1 MSRAVRRCCRASLRR
16 RSSAENW
23 GDGSGSGS
31 SVGATTGLP
40 PVGETAGLLAVGWG
54 LISSDFIWDCIH
66 KLPAAQ
72 PIPPAATINTNTR
85 RIFPNKPD
93 DRSPA
98 DLGPAAPAAAG
109 GGGVGN

>member
-31 SVGATTGLP
+31 SVGETT
-40 PVGETAGLLAVGWG
+40 GLLAVGCG

-93 DRSPA
+93 DGLPVE
-98 DLGPAAPAAAG
+98 LGKGVSAAG
-109 GGGVGN
+109 RSDE